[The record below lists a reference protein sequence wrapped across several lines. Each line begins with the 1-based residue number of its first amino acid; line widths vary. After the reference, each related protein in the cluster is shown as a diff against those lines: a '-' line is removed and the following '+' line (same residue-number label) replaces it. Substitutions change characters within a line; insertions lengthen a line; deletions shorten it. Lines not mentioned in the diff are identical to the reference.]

1 MGLLDIGLLLEP
13 IEMDRY
19 NYFRIPVKEKWCAVV
34 NSDSVLAKKKFIT
47 SKDLLNEKLILPRRS
62 NVKNELSAW
71 LGKDISKL
79 NIVATNNLNSNT
91 VVMVSKKIGISLT
104 IQTDLIKDFSAVKI
118 LPLKPELSARTVLVW
133 KKNIPMN
140 VATEKFIEF
149 LRK

>member
-1 MGLLDIGLLLEP
+1 MDKGLLDIGLLLEP
-13 IEMDRY
+13 VEFDRY
-19 NYFRIPVKEKWCAVV
+19 DYFRIPVEEKWCAVV

-91 VVMVSKKIGISLT
+91 VVMVSKKLAFHLQFKRI
-104 IQTDLIKDFSAVKI
+104 
-118 LPLKPELSARTVLVW
+118 
-133 KKNIPMN
+133 
-140 VATEKFIEF
+140 
-149 LRK
+149 